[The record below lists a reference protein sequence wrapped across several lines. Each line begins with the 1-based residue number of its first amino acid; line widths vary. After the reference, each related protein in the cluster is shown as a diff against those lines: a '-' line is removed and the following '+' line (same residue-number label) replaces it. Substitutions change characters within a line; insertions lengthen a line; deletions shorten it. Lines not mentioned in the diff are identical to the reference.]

1 MKTTIIL
8 FLGILF
14 SSYSFSQ
21 VSFDNG
27 ETYYTDSTE
36 TVLCNGKFRK
46 FYTGYKIKSSASFKN
61 GKLNGDFHEYFENGL
76 TKIYAH
82 YKMGLLEGEYTEYYP
97 QINEMKLKTHYV
109 DGIKHGLETTYDEV
123 GEEIKT
129 VNYVNGQLKE

>member
-1 MKTTIIL
+1 MKTTILL

-14 SSYSFSQ
+14 NSYIFSQ

-27 ETYYTDSTE
+27 ETYYTDSSE

-46 FYTGYKIKSSASFKN
+46 FYSGYKIKSSASFKA

-76 TKIYAH
+76 TKISTH
-82 YKMGLLEGEYTEYYP
+82 YKLGLLDGEYIEYYP
-97 QINEMKLKTHYV
+97 EINEMKLKTHYV
-109 DGIKHGLETTYDEV
+109 NGVKHGKETTYDEV

-129 VNYVNGQLKE
+129 VNYENGVLKE